1 MVINN
6 ETKNRWP
13 QKKDK
18 NPQKK
23 DKNPPKKVYAK
34 IQDRGSA
41 SEPKQKMRNPTHDEI
56 GQNPR
61 KGENEK

>member
-1 MVINN
+1 MRPKTDGPKKK
-6 ETKNRWP
+6 TKI
-13 QKKDK
+13 
-18 NPQKK
+18 
-23 DKNPPKKVYAK
+23 PPKKVYAK

-56 GQNPR
+56 GQNPW